1 MYYLGIDG
9 GGSQTRALVCDGSG
23 QVFGRGLSGPSNPR
37 TATESMLRENLL
49 SAIQQ
54 AVSGIKIA
62 RVHAAY
68 FGVAGATDPINQE
81 LILQIA
87 HDFFQHQAP
96 KITVGNDMEIAL
108 EGGLSGA
115 PGLVLIAGT
124 GSASYGRN
132 AAGKTAQCGGWGDL
146 VDDAGSGS
154 WIGLEALQTLV
165 RQADG
170 RLPKSSLMNA
180 VVHFLGIEGMSD
192 FKARIHDQGLARNER
207 ARLAPIVIDLAQSGD
222 LLATQIVSRAVQEL
236 CRLVKIVNQKLELP
250 RPSICLCGGLMQ
262 NPYFQDALCT
272 ALRLDG
278 FESAVTCPH
287 LQPVS
292 GALMLALKS
301 VNITVREQTIIELV
315 KAQAI
320 APPNK

>member
-1 MYYLGIDG
+1 VYYLGIDG
-9 GGSQTRALVCDGSG
+9 GGSQTRALLCDASG

-37 TATESMLRENLL
+37 TASESTLQENLL
-49 SAIQQ
+49 SAIRL
-54 AVSGIKIA
+54 AVSGIETAKI
-62 RVHAAY
+62 HAAY
-68 FGVAGATDPINQE
+68 FGVAGATDPINQG
-81 LILQIA
+81 LILKIA
-87 HDFFQHQAP
+87 HDFFENQSP
-96 KITVGNDMEIAL
+96 KITVDHDMEIAL
-108 EGGLSGA
+108 EGGLKGA

-124 GSASYGRN
+124 GSSSYGRN
-132 AAGKTAQCGGWGDL
+132 AAGLTAECGGWGDL
-146 VDDAGSGS
+146 VDDVGSGS

-192 FKARIHDQGLARNER
+192 FKTRIHDQGLTRSER

-222 LLATQIVSRAVQEL
+222 LLATRIVSRAVQEL
-236 CRLVKIVNQKLELP
+236 CKLAKNVSQKLELP
-250 RPSICLCGGLMQ
+250 KPTICLCGGLMQ

-278 FESAVTCPH
+278 FDSAVTCPH
-287 LQPVS
+287 LEPVS

-301 VNITVREQTIIELV
+301 ANITVHEQTIIKLV
-315 KAQAI
+315 KAQAT
-320 APPNK
+320 ALPNK